1 MEHSFTFLLELSII
15 YIGSFLFALL
25 AKKFK
30 QPIVLGYIIGGLV
43 LGLFLGT
50 QTPLTFFS
58 DALGGFQINGD
69 SEILYGLSQLGVI
82 LLLFSAGLETNV
94 RELKK
99 TGIRAGATAI
109 GGVLVSGFF
118 IGGIYFVLHGNIAEA
133 LFMAVMGTATS
144 VSISVQTLR
153 EMGQLKSTNGV
164 TITGAAIIDDIIGI
178 MLVTVLG
185 AVMAPAAAAG
195 DPIYMVLLRIVLFF
209 IVTIAIGFVVIK
221 LSKNKKVRRSMLGL
235 SYEFII
241 AALILCFLLAFIADS
256 LGVATIIGGYFAG
269 VIISMT
275 SFRHIVASKISFITQ
290 IFFAPI
296 FFTSIGLTLD
306 LTSIGGVLVFGI
318 FIGIIAV
325 VGKIVGCGL
334 GAKLSGFKT
343 RDSIKIGTG
352 MVPRG
357 EVTLI
362 IAGLG
367 VQMAILSGAN
377 VAVGVLIV
385 VITAVATPILLKTAF
400 NKL

>member
-43 LGLFLGT
+43 LGLFLGA
-50 QTPLTFFS
+50 QTPLSFFS

-69 SEILYGLSQLGVI
+69 SEILYALSQFGVI

-109 GGVLVSGFF
+109 GGIIVSGFF
-118 IGGIYFVLHGNIAEA
+118 IGGIYFILNGNAAEA

-153 EMGQLKSTNGV
+153 EMGQLESTNGV

-185 AVMAPAAAAG
+185 AVFAPAAG

-209 IVTIAIGFVVIK
+209 IITITIGFVVIK
-221 LSKNKKVRRSMLGL
+221 LSKNKAVRRSMLGL

-269 VIISMT
+269 LIISMT

-318 FIGIIAV
+318 FIGIIAI

-367 VQMAILSGAN
+367 VQMGILSGAN

>member
-1 MEHSFTFLLELSII
+1 
-15 YIGSFLFALL
+15 
-25 AKKFK
+25 
-30 QPIVLGYIIGGLV
+30 
-43 LGLFLGT
+43 
-50 QTPLTFFS
+50 
-58 DALGGFQINGD
+58 
-69 SEILYGLSQLGVI
+69 
-82 LLLFSAGLETNV
+82 
-94 RELKK
+94 
-99 TGIRAGATAI
+99 
-109 GGVLVSGFF
+109 
-118 IGGIYFVLHGNIAEA
+118 
-133 LFMAVMGTATS
+133 
-144 VSISVQTLR
+144 
-153 EMGQLKSTNGV
+153 
-164 TITGAAIIDDIIGI
+164 

-209 IVTIAIGFVVIK
+209 IITIAIGFVVIK

-269 VIISMT
+269 LIISMT
-275 SFRHIVASKISFITQ
+275 SFRHIAASKISFITQ

-296 FFTSIGLTLD
+296 FFISIGLTLD

-318 FIGIIAV
+318 FIGIIAI

-357 EVTLI
+357 EVILI

-367 VQMAILSGAN
+367 VQMDILSGAN
-377 VAVGVLIV
+377 VAVGVVDCSNYSCCYSNSI
-385 VITAVATPILLKTAF
+385 KNSF
-400 NKL
+400 